1 MNRYYFINETSDPV
15 NTISFHGFS
24 DALELAYGACI
35 YIKNIRRSG
44 NINVNLVTSK
54 SRTIPMKKK
63 YSVPR
68 LELLVTFIL
77 SKLMVTV
84 LNSLKE
90 EIFLGEFYCYNDSQI
105 ALAWILSID
114 KELKMCQIKLKL
126 CQRYR

>member
-1 MNRYYFINETSDPV
+1 MNRCYFINEISDPV

-35 YIKNIRRSG
+35 YIK
-44 NINVNLVTSK
+44 
-54 SRTIPMKKK
+54 KKK

-114 KELKMCQIKLKL
+114 KELKTCQIKLKL
-126 CQRYR
+126 CQRYT